1 MELGLRRLMAVE
13 KVQVQVGSLEEGAVR
28 LMFVQGLPR
37 QERSGWQRRGW
48 WFTHVPQFISRGR
61 LAVKLTEIRLQCS
74 SLAKALLRSCEGLLK
89 FVYWV
94 ICVCKISRSKIP

>member
-37 QERSGWQRRGW
+37 QERSGW
-48 WFTHVPQFISRGR
+48 
-61 LAVKLTEIRLQCS
+61 
-74 SLAKALLRSCEGLLK
+74 
-89 FVYWV
+89 
-94 ICVCKISRSKIP
+94 